1 MTKNRFEQLAIEAL
15 ENLPSFFK
23 EKLDNVDVVVEDWPE
38 NHIARGR
45 PALPAG
51 RLLLGLYQGVPKT
64 KRGAGYTMAL
74 PDKITI
80 FKGPIELVGRGNEE
94 SIKRIVIDTVAH
106 EIAHHFGISDEK
118 LRELKNK
125 RD

>member
-23 EKLDNVDVVVEDWPE
+23 EKLDNVEVVVEDWPE

-45 PALPAG
+45 
-51 RLLLGLYQGVPKT
+51 LLLGLYHGVPKT
-64 KRGAGYTMAL
+64 NRGSGYTMAL

-80 FKGPIELVGRGNEE
+80 FKGPIELVARGNEE
-94 SIKRIVIDTVAH
+94 SIKNIVVDTVQH
-106 EIAHHFGISDEK
+106 EIAHHFGISDSR
-118 LRELKNK
+118 LRELKK
-125 RD
+125 